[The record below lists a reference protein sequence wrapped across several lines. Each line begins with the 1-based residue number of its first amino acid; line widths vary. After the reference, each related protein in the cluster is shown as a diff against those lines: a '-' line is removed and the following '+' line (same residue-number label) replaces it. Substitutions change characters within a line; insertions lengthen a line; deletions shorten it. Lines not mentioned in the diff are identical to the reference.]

1 MDPPE
6 AERERSDPVRLAVV
20 DAAKIDREEVSKM
33 VVVWTSVGM
42 IVRLLITVIVVAV
55 ALAVGSLV
63 MDIVGYIKGKR
74 NGRS

>member
-6 AERERSDPVRLAVV
+6 AEREQSDPVRLAVV

>member
-6 AERERSDPVRLAVV
+6 AERERADPVRLAVV
-20 DAAKIDREEVSKM
+20 DAAKIDREEVMKM
-33 VVVWTSVGM
+33 VVWTSVGRV
-42 IVRLLITVIVVAV
+42 VRLCIVVIVVAV

-63 MDIVGYIKGKR
+63 MDTVRYIKGKR

>member
-6 AERERSDPVRLAVV
+6 AKGTRSDPVRLAVV

-33 VVVWTSVGM
+33 VVWTSVGRV
-42 IVRLLITVIVVAV
+42 VRLCIVVIVVVV

>member
-33 VVVWTSVGM
+33 VVWTSVGM

-63 MDIVGYIKGKR
+63 MDIVGYIKGKQ